1 MIKKVEK
8 TIYRHGMF
16 MLTDDL
22 GASEVVVALSGGAD
36 SVALLYA
43 MLELSPIG
51 VKAAHLN
58 HCLRGAESDED
69 ERFCKELCK
78 KLSVP
83 LITERIDINAIS
95 AKTGESTELCAR
107 NQRYD
112 FLNRVAGEYGVI
124 VTAHTADDNLET
136 VIFNLARGTGISGL
150 GGIPPVRDNIRR
162 PLIYC
167 RRAEIEEYLNSK
179 NQAWRNDSTNSQD
192 EYTRNFIR
200 HNISPKLEQLN
211 PLVKE
216 NVAAMC
222 EGLRQDA
229 AFINMSAEEL
239 IDESEYNAKK
249 IAAAPKSVAMAAISL
264 ICKKDAKITPER
276 KSVQKIYELCK
287 ANKGKYNFEGN
298 SFAAIEK
305 GKLVVYKM
313 PSHQNFSNPLC
324 EVYGKSI
331 NGWNFSVITK
341 QEWEKF
347 RNVNKKF
354 LFSAADCDKL
364 SLTTEVKN
372 YQGSGEIRI
381 AGRNCTKSV
390 GKLLNECGVAERD
403 KGAVVI
409 LEDEIGP
416 VMVCGHAVSERVKID
431 GNTKSVLLVKKDE
444 EFGENE

>member
-8 TIYRHGMF
+8 TICRHEML
-16 MLTDDL
+16 MLTEDL
-22 GASEVVVALSGGAD
+22 GASDVVVALSGGAD

-43 MLELSPIG
+43 MLELSDIN

-58 HCLRGAESDED
+58 HCLRGEESDED

-83 LITERIDINAIS
+83 LVTERIDINAIS

-107 NQRYD
+107 NQRYA

-136 VIFNLARGTGISGL
+136 VIFNLVRGTGLSGL

-192 EYTRNFIR
+192 VYTRNFIR

-211 PLVKE
+211 PQVKE

-222 EGLRQDA
+222 EGLRCDA
-229 AFINMSAEEL
+229 AFINASAEEL
-239 IDESEYNAKK
+239 IAKSECNAEK

-264 ICKKDAKITPER
+264 ICKRDAKITPER
-276 KSVQKIYELCK
+276 KSVQKIYALCK
-287 ANKGKYNFEGN
+287 ANEGKYNFEGN

-305 GKLVVYKM
+305 GKLVVYKL
-313 PSHQNFSNPLC
+313 PCHENFSAPLFK
-324 EVYGKSI
+324 VYGKSI
-331 NGWNFSVITK
+331 NGWEFSVITRQK
-341 QEWEKF
+341 LEDF

-364 SLTTEVKN
+364 SLAAEVKN
-372 YQGSGEIRI
+372 YRGSGEIRI
-381 AGRNCTKSV
+381 AGRNCSKSV
-390 GKLLNECGVAERD
+390 GKLLNECGVADRE
-403 KGAVVI
+403 KGAVVVI
-409 LEDEIGP
+409 EDEIGP
-416 VMVCGHAVSERVKID
+416 LMVCGYAVAERAKID
-431 GNTKSVLLVKKDE
+431 GNTKSVLLAKKYE
-444 EFGENE
+444 EIGGNE